1 MKRGTLVIV
10 LLLLFVN
17 ISRSQTADITNYGRI
32 VIKHSPQTYDS
43 LLSEFNEQNAKES
56 YKRFYNE
63 FINFELNDVDL
74 SGALS
79 DEIYEKR
86 LKMMATEIQL
96 PYNSI
101 VKSYLNVYTRQSF
114 IENILGRGQYFFP
127 IFEEALYR
135 HGLPMEL
142 KMLPVIESALIPK
155 AKSTA
160 AAMGLWQFMIG
171 TGKSYG
177 LEVNSFVDERCD
189 PYRSTE
195 AACRMLKDYYKMF
208 GDWTLVIAAYNCG
221 SGTVSR
227 ALSRVP
233 NAATYWDL
241 YDYLPRETRGYVPS
255 FIAASYAYTYHKAHS
270 LQPAMISH
278 TLAVD
283 TIKIDRMLHFDQIS
297 TTIGVPIE
305 VIRELNPQYRLDI
318 IPATARTYSLILPQ
332 KEISNFITHQ
342 GEIYAKDTLY
352 LGKYLNVSN
361 LGDGARTSE
370 KRQVSSSS
378 SKGSGSS
385 SGKVTYKV
393 RKGDT
398 LGAIALRNKV
408 TVKQIQSWNKLKS
421 TALKIGQNIVIY
433 KK

>member
-1 MKRGTLVIV
+1 
-10 LLLLFVN
+10 
-17 ISRSQTADITNYGRI
+17 
-32 VIKHSPQTYDS
+32 
-43 LLSEFNEQNAKES
+43 
-56 YKRFYNE
+56 
-63 FINFELNDVDL
+63 
-74 SGALS
+74 
-79 DEIYEKR
+79 
-86 LKMMATEIQL
+86 
-96 PYNSI
+96 
-101 VKSYLNVYTRQSF
+101 
-114 IENILGRGQYFFP
+114 
-127 IFEEALYR
+127 
-135 HGLPMEL
+135 
-142 KMLPVIESALIPK
+142 
-155 AKSTA
+155 
-160 AAMGLWQFMIG
+160 
-171 TGKSYG
+171 
-177 LEVNSFVDERCD
+177 
-189 PYRSTE
+189 
-195 AACRMLKDYYKMF
+195 
-208 GDWTLVIAAYNCG
+208 
-221 SGTVSR
+221 
-227 ALSRVP
+227 
-233 NAATYWDL
+233 
-241 YDYLPRETRGYVPS
+241 
-255 FIAASYAYTYHKAHS
+255 
-270 LQPAMISH
+270 
-278 TLAVD
+278 
-283 TIKIDRMLHFDQIS
+283 MLHFDQIS